1 MSNDAIERLC
11 DYAINKW
18 TDGISVKDARA
29 ILVTFY
35 ALTDKCEEQD
45 RMLIVAGEALIA
57 MQAERDALTAELT
70 NLQEQIDELRENEIW
85 RKIHND

>member
-1 MSNDAIERLC
+1 MSNDAIERLR

-29 ILVTFY
+29 ILATFDAMIA
-35 ALTDKCEEQD
+35 AL
-45 RMLIVAGEALIA
+45 A
-57 MQAERDALTAELT
+57 DA
-70 NLQEQIDELRENEIW
+70 QEQIDELRENEIW